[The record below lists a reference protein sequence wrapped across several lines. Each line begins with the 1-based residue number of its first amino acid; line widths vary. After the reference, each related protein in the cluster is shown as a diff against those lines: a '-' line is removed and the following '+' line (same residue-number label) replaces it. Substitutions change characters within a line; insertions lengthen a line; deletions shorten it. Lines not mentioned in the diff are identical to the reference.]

1 MRDSAF
7 SSSIICE
14 SLKPVSLSSPPR
26 KSKSGVPDFCAFS
39 LAKYSFCDLR
49 NWVESFCSSH
59 VGAAD
64 VQTCVS
70 SLYGAVAP
78 QIEAVEKEEA
88 KVEKDVVEEL
98 DKRAAAAKPAKKLE
112 EVIGDK
118 KDFEER
124 AEKRRRCDGLFE
136 EAIEVARQTEVA
148 VARHID
154 HIDGELANLSQHL
167 HATGEFENAGA
178 ARPGDEVAVR
188 LDDYDKE
195 AWVLGRVVRYRSDE
209 DLSAAVHKSN
219 FGALRLLDGVAVRF
233 FDRST
238 WPAGPRHRREK

>member
-1 MRDSAF
+1 M
-7 SSSIICE
+7 
-14 SLKPVSLSSPPR
+14 
-26 KSKSGVPDFCAFS
+26 
-39 LAKYSFCDLR
+39 
-49 NWVESFCSSH
+49 
-59 VGAAD
+59 
-64 VQTCVS
+64 
-70 SLYGAVAP
+70 
-78 QIEAVEKEEA
+78 
-88 KVEKDVVEEL
+88 
-98 DKRAAAAKPAKKLE
+98 
-112 EVIGDK
+112 IGDK

-209 DLSAAVHKSN
+209 DLYEAQIT
-219 FGALRLLDGVAVRF
+219 FWGA
-233 FDRST
+233 
-238 WPAGPRHRREK
+238 